1 MKTSSTYST
10 KLVLYFSLFL
20 ENNGKIVLGI
30 FKRGFLFLKNFK
42 KKLNQTTKHTLKYDK
57 IGKGRKNVTILH
69 FLPPKF
75 VLLWI
80 KKIKIKIY
88 FKWIWYCLKTL
99 IILRINGNDIQKL
112 KT

>member
-1 MKTSSTYST
+1 M
-10 KLVLYFSLFL
+10 FL
-20 ENNGKIVLGI
+20 NY
-30 FKRGFLFLKNFK
+30 
-42 KKLNQTTKHTLKYDK
+42 TTKQTLKYDK
-57 IGKGRKNVTILH
+57 IEKGTKNVRILH
-69 FLPPKF
+69 ILPPKF